1 MNDQL
6 WAGLVTFY
14 QAHKEL
20 FLVAGGA
27 ATTPTFRFLLTTIT
41 KIVRREGDLVARENT
56 VELKEFIQSK
66 FDTLNE
72 KFDTLNEKVDTGFS
86 EVNERLDRVDEKIES
101 LDKRVFHIETL
112 LSKLPFLNFHPLK

>member
-6 WAGLVTFY
+6 WAGLITFY

-56 VELKEFIQSK
+56 VELKEFIQQK
-66 FDTLNE
+66 FEALNTKMDE
-72 KFDTLNEKVDTGFS
+72 RFDQVD
-86 EVNERLDRVDEKIES
+86 ERFDQVDEKLEN
-101 LDKRVFHIETL
+101 LDKRVFHIEDV
-112 LSKLPFLNFHPLK
+112 LSRLPFLNFQPLK

>member
-1 MNDQL
+1 MNSQL
-6 WAGLVTFY
+6 LAALATFY
-14 QAHKEL
+14 QAHKEW

-56 VELKEFIQSK
+56 VELKEFIQTK
-66 FDTLNE
+66 FDTLND
-72 KFDTLNEKVDTGFS
+72 KFDTLEEKMDTGFTA
-86 EVNERLDRVDEKIES
+86 VNGRLDKVDEKLES

-112 LSKLPFLNFHPLK
+112 LSKLPFLNFQPLK